1 MNKEEQEFYQQFL
14 PLNRRLV
21 TEIEQIDS
29 YIRENKAP
37 LEGNIILNEIL
48 RNIER
53 AFRRFGKV
61 TKKELSSSITGGNGR
76 KDLWIHG

>member
-1 MNKEEQEFYQQFL
+1 M
-14 PLNRRLV
+14 

-53 AFRRFGKV
+53 AF
-61 TKKELSSSITGGNGR
+61 KKIRKKLYEEGIEQFDHDGNGR